1 MATISE
7 PHAIGSARTRVE
19 AREKVTGTARYAI
32 EHQAENVAYGW
43 IVQARVARGRIK
55 KVRTKDAL
63 AIPGVLAV
71 LSHENAPKLV
81 SVSDPE
87 LSVLQSPRIAY
98 RGQIVAA
105 VVADSAQAA
114 REAAEQIVIEVSEED
129 HDVELRGDHPGLYAP
144 EKVNAGYPTTSVI
157 GDVEAG
163 LRLAAAKIDQTYSTP
178 PLHNNPMEPHAS
190 LALWNADGTL
200 TIYDSNQG
208 APAHAAAVAAAFGL
222 QPPQVHVLSH
232 HVGGGFGSKG
242 TPRPQIILAAMLAK
256 AVDRPVK
263 LPVTR
268 QQMFAF
274 TGYRTP
280 TIQHIRLGVDEEGRL
295 TAISQEVASQTSQI
309 REFVEQTAVPARWM
323 YASPNRRTHHEV
335 VALDVPTPSW
345 MRAPGEC
352 PGMYGLESAMDEL
365 AYAAGIDPVV
375 LRIRNE
381 PAVHPEE
388 DKPWSSR
395 NLVACLRE
403 GAARFGWQD
412 RPMAPRS
419 QLDGRWLVGSGVAS
433 ATYPAYQ
440 SPSRATARALPD
452 GTFVVRVGAADIG
465 TGARTVLGS
474 IAADALGVDPARVV
488 VEIGES
494 LQPRGPVA
502 GGSMGTASWGTAV
515 TLACQALLEE
525 LRGRGIEAPGA
536 APSEP
541 IEVAAD
547 SKTFLDRRADLAR
560 HAFGAHF
567 AEVRVNI
574 DTGEIR
580 LSRMLGVFAAG
591 RIINPTTAR
600 SQFIGGMTM
609 GMSMALLEES
619 VVDLEFGDFLNHDL
633 AQYHVAACADVPEI
647 EATWLDEQ
655 DDDLNPMGS
664 KGIGEIGIVGSAA
677 AVANAVF
684 HATGIRIR
692 DLPVLP
698 DKLLPH
704 L

>member
-32 EHQAENVAYGW
+32 EHQAEDVAYGW
-43 IVQARVARGRIK
+43 IVQARAARGRIK
-55 KVRTKDAL
+55 RVRADDAL

-71 LSHENAPKLV
+71 LSHENAPKLA

-87 LSVLQSPRIAY
+87 LAVLQSPRIAY

-105 VVADSAQAA
+105 VVAESAQAA
-114 REAAEQIVIEVSEED
+114 REAAERVIVEVAEEE

-144 EKVNAGYPTTSVI
+144 EEVNAGYPTTSVI
-157 GDVEAG
+157 GDVDRA
-163 LRLAAAKIDQTYSTP
+163 LRLSAATIDATYSTP
-178 PLHNNPMEPHAS
+178 PLHNNAMEPHAS
-190 LALWNADGTL
+190 LAMWNADGTL

-208 APAHAAAVAAAFGL
+208 APSHAAAVAAAFGL

-242 TPRPQIILAAMLAK
+242 TPRPQIVLAAMLAR
-256 AVDRPVK
+256 ACDRPVK

-268 QQMFAF
+268 QQMFSF

-280 TIQHIRLGVDEEGRL
+280 TIQHIRLGVDGEGRL
-295 TAISQEVASQTSQI
+295 TALSQEVSSQTSQI

-323 YASPNRRTHHEV
+323 YAAPNRRTHHEV

-375 LRIRNE
+375 LRVRNE

-452 GTFVVRVGAADIG
+452 GSFVVRVGAADIG
-465 TGARTVLGS
+465 TGARTALGS
-474 IAADALGVDPARVV
+474 IAADALGVAPERVV

-515 TLACQALLEE
+515 TLACQALLAE
-525 LRGRGIEAPGA
+525 LHGRGVDAPSA
-536 APSEP
+536 APFEP

-547 SKTFLDRRADLAR
+547 SKAFLDAREDLAR

-567 AEVRVNI
+567 AEVRVNV

-580 LSRMLGVFAAG
+580 LARMLGVFAAG

-633 AQYHVAACADVPEI
+633 AQYHVAAHADVPEI
-647 EATWLDEQ
+647 EVSWLDES
-655 DDDLNPMGS
+655 DDALNPMGS

-692 DLPVLP
+692 DLPILP